1 MQCRD
6 VQWCCARTDILLFPY
21 FLSEL
26 LIKLLQ
32 TVILSVKVTAL
43 SSPPTARPGDTDG
56 HLTCSIIVPCR
67 AGRDNTADIT
77 SSSTYFAEIRAV
89 TVRSVSIIRV
99 RSSCPYSSPSVR
111 TLSIVIRNKT
121 PICQAVCLSDPGP
134 PASLLSHKD
143 S

>member
-1 MQCRD
+1 ME
-6 VQWCCARTDILLFPY
+6 TDILLFPY

-32 TVILSVKVTAL
+32 TVILSVKVAAL
-43 SSPPTARPGDTDG
+43 SSHWQPGDTDG
-56 HLTCSIIVPCR
+56 HLTCSIIVR
-67 AGRDNTADIT
+67 AGPSHPPQHRA
-77 SSSTYFAEIRAV
+77 AEIRASHSQSQSDRYRLSGLGAAV
-89 TVRSVSIIRV
+89 HTVA
-99 RSSCPYSSPSVR
+99 PSVR
-111 TLSIVIRNKT
+111 TLSIVILNKT